1 MAVISGQRG
10 TGTQVSGL
18 QKVDF
23 HNEILELEPNAAPLT
38 QITGKIGSVATHNP
52 EFKWAEAT
60 LMSRVDAINNAAGYI
75 ASATSLIV
83 DDGTKFYDDAIVKVP
98 RTGEVMRVTGVAT
111 NTLTVVRGLGNGGT
125 GVAILDNDELIVLAT
140 AQEEGADINP
150 ARSENAAITTNYCQ
164 IFRKEFSSTETN
176 RHTDLFVGQGDW
188 AFAGKHAAIEHKK
201 DIEQAVWW
209 GKPDSNT
216 SGSHPRR
223 TTGGV
228 EYYVTTNTTAAGGTL
243 SETEFFGG
251 MRQAARYNN
260 SGQWTLFCSLL
271 VADVLNTF
279 ATSKIQAVQAD
290 MDKTYGLNVS
300 RLVSPHGVCN
310 VVPHPL
316 FTDSATYGGY
326 AWGLDMSQV
335 RKRHLSNAEG
345 SRDTH
350 IATER
355 QGPGV
360 DGRTDEYIT
369 EAGLQFGLQK
379 RHFVIT
385 GVTG

>member
-1 MAVISGQRG
+1 MAIISGQRG

-38 QITGKIGSVATHNP
+38 QLTGKIGSVATHNP

-60 LMSRVDAINNAAGYI
+60 LQSRVDAVNNGAGYN
-75 ASATSLIV
+75 TSDTSIVV
-83 DDGTKFYDDAIVKVP
+83 DDGTKFYDDALVKVT
-98 RTGEVMRVTGVAT
+98 RTGEVMRVTGVST
-111 NTLTVVRGLGNGGT
+111 NTLTVVRGLGNSGT
-125 GVAILDNDELIVLAT
+125 GVAIVDNDEVLVIGS

-150 ARSENAAITTNYCQ
+150 ARSENAAITTNYTQ
-164 IFRKEFSSTETN
+164 IFRTPWSSTETN
-176 RHTDLFVGQGDW
+176 RNTDLYVNTSDW
-188 AFAGKHAAIEHKK
+188 AFAGKHAGIEHKK
-201 DIEQAVWW
+201 DLELSFWF
-209 GKPDSNT
+209 GEPDSNT

-228 EYYVTTNTTAAGGTL
+228 LNYVTTNTTAAGGTM
-243 SETEFFGG
+243 SETEFFGA
-251 MRQAARYNN
+251 MRQAARYN
-260 SGQWTLFCSLL
+260 SAGQWTLFCSLL

-279 ATSKIQAVQAD
+279 ATSKLQAVQAD
-290 MDKTYGLNVS
+290 ADKTYGLNVS
-300 RLVSPHGVCN
+300 RFVSPHGVCN

-316 FTDSATYGGY
+316 FTDSSAYGGY
-326 AWGLDMSQV
+326 AVGLDMSQV
-335 RKRHLSNAEG
+335 RKRHLQN
-345 SRDTH
+345 RDTH
-350 IATER
+350 IVVNR

-360 DGRTDEYIT
+360 DGRTDELVT

-385 GVTG
+385 GITG